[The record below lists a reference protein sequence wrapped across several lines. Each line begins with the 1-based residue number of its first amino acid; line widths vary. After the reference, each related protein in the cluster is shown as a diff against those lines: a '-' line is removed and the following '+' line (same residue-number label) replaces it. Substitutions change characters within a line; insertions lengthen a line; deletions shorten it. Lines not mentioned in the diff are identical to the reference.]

1 MVNTSLKWTA
11 STVTHVGNV
20 RKLNEDSCLDRTDD
34 GLWVVAD
41 GMGGHSGGDLAS
53 QLIVNTLEKI
63 PCPDKL
69 SELVDEVE
77 KGIMAANR
85 KLVSISAENN
95 QTMGSTVVSML
106 ARDNY
111 CVCLWAGDSRFYRLR
126 DGKLTQL
133 STDHSQVNQLI
144 EMGQITA
151 EEGIN
156 HPANNM
162 VTRAV
167 GATEDLY
174 IDADIWEMQAGDKY
188 LLCSDGLDK
197 HLADPEIEV
206 MMSKGTPEEVS
217 KNLIDVTLERG
228 AKDNVTVSV
237 IHILD

>member
-1 MVNTSLKWTA
+1 MTNNSLNWIA
-11 STVTHVGNV
+11 STITHVGNV
-20 RKLNEDSCLDRTDD
+20 RKLNEDSCLDRSSD

-53 QLIVNTLEKI
+53 QLIVNTLKNI
-63 PCPDKL
+63 PSPEKL
-69 SELVDEVE
+69 SDLVDEVE
-77 KGIMAANR
+77 NGIMAANN

-106 ARDNY
+106 ARGRY

-126 DGKLTQL
+126 EGRLTQL
-133 STDHSQVNQLI
+133 STDHSQVNQLLD
-144 EMGQITA
+144 MGQITA
-151 EEGIN
+151 EEAIN
-156 HPANNM
+156 HPASNM

-167 GATEDLY
+167 GASEDLY
-174 IDADIWEMQAGDKY
+174 IDADIWEMQAGDRY

-197 HLADPEIEV
+197 HLADPEIEI

-217 KNLIDVTLERG
+217 QTLIDITLERG

-237 IHILD
+237 IHVLD